1 MRMRREYYNSP
12 QLVLVP
18 FVLVWGNVLLPMY
31 PSKNRKRAERS
42 QARSDR
48 EGDTRHWLGE
58 GENGEDSL
66 LLEFDPYLYVAD
78 AQLHRIIAS
87 AGHEASG
94 GDARPFALYLPA
106 SDATGWHLATLS
118 RYFRVSIC
126 ASTEDPAQEI
136 AADYFAA
143 RLCLG
148 EIPED
153 LVGSCRLVLS
163 TALEWE
169 DLGHFVAAIRDLQQY
184 LTSDGE
190 LCLVLPAYSEEG
202 ETFLRWRDGATPLSS
217 FTGGGLFPLRPPTSA
232 TVTPLATVASGE
244 TEQLS
249 NFLKRHRDFFG
260 RSVRG
265 NFLQRMEEPDF
276 LIGSRAVSPQLLEVC
291 VLLWG
296 AEEGS
301 YSAFK

>member
-1 MRMRREYYNSP
+1 
-12 QLVLVP
+12 
-18 FVLVWGNVLLPMY
+18 MY
-31 PSKNRKRAERS
+31 PSKNRKRADRTH
-42 QARSDR
+42 ARNDR
-48 EGDTRHWLGE
+48 EGETRHWLGE

-78 AQLHRIIAS
+78 PQLHRIIAS
-87 AGHEASG
+87 AGHEAAG
-94 GDARPFALYLPA
+94 GDARPFALYLPPHE
-106 SDATGWHLATLS
+106 ATGWHIAALS

-126 ASTEDPAQEI
+126 ASTEDPAQEV

-148 EIPED
+148 EVPED
-153 LVGSCRLVLS
+153 LVGGCRLVLS
-163 TALEWE
+163 TSMEWE
-169 DLGHFVAAIRDLQQY
+169 DLGHFVAAVRDLQQY
-184 LTSDGE
+184 LTADGD
-190 LCLVLPAYSEEG
+190 LCFVLPAYSEEG
-202 ETFLRWRDGATPLSS
+202 ESFIKWRDGATPVSL
-217 FTGGGLFPLRPPTSA
+217 FTSGSLFPLRPAQSA
-232 TVTPLATVASGE
+232 ITTPLATVAAGE

-249 NFLKRHRDFFG
+249 NFLKRHREFFG

-291 VLLWG
+291 ILTWG

-301 YSAFK
+301 YSTFK